1 MPNLAA
7 VQAIASDTPPRTVML
22 SGMSITVLFSA
33 LDACNRLYDWQG
45 AGFGLD
51 PAEIDL
57 IDEILGDARH
67 ELMVGMI
74 GQVIMS
80 AGNNAPYGT
89 LICDGAT
96 YERTDYPDLYA
107 ILPGI
112 FIVDGDH
119 FKVPDLRETFPYGSS
134 STISIGDTGGE
145 ASVTLSESQIPAHVH
160 GIGGAGTSIAA
171 PGAVPVLTPSILP
184 GTTGATGGDAAH
196 NNIPP
201 YLALAFYIV
210 AV

>member
-22 SGMSITVLFSA
+22 SGMSVTVLFTA

-57 IDEILGDARH
+57 IDQILGDARH
-67 ELMVGMI
+67 QLMQGQI

-80 AGNNAPYGT
+80 AVDQPNFG
-89 LICDGAT
+89 LLLCDGAN
-96 YERTDYPDLYA
+96 YARTDYPDLYSV
-107 ILPGI
+107 LPGI
-112 FIVDGDH
+112 FIVDSDN
-119 FKVPDLRETFPYGSS
+119 FIVPDLRETFPYGSS
-134 STISIGDTGGE
+134 PSISIGDTGGE
-145 ASVTLSESQIPAHVH
+145 ASVTISEGEMPSHVH

-184 GTTGATGGDAAH
+184 GSTGATGGDAAH